1 MMNKYKN
8 LMILCLL
15 IGGFF
20 GLLPLIAKLTIFTG
34 LAVYLYMAYDE
45 HAYQMENGGRK

>member
-15 IGGFF
+15 IGGIF

-45 HAYQMENGGRK
+45 HAYRMKKGGQN

>member
-1 MMNKYKN
+1 MKRN
-8 LMILCLL
+8 LIILCLL
-15 IGGFF
+15 IGGIF
-20 GLLPLIAKLTIFTG
+20 GSLPLIAKLTIFTG

>member
-1 MMNKYKN
+1 MKRNV
-8 LMILCLL
+8 IIASLL

-20 GLLPLIAKLTIFTG
+20 GLLPLLAKLTIFTG

-45 HAYQMENGGRK
+45 HAYQMENGGRE